1 MEMPEPEENLQREG
15 FILASKK
22 KGHLRATMGS
32 DKLDADY
39 DSINYVTPQG
49 NMGYTVT
56 SVQDKPVVFFCSIT
70 SRGMVAT
77 FPDPGLEMGKEIIVH
92 DTKMHFTDAS
102 DDLKAMLDEHRI
114 ALHGENVI
122 MNRPRLEQALDT
134 LPQKIIDL
142 LLAYAKEKG
151 LK

>member
-1 MEMPEPEENLQREG
+1 MKMPEPEENLQREG

-22 KGHLRATMGS
+22 KGHLRAVMGS
-32 DKLDADY
+32 DKLDADF
-39 DSINYVTPQG
+39 DSVNYVTPQG
-49 NMGYTVT
+49 NMGYTVA

-92 DTKMHFTDAS
+92 DTKMHFTEAS
-102 DDLKAMLDEHRI
+102 DDLKTMLNEHRK
-114 ALHGENVI
+114 ALQGENVI

-134 LPQKIIDL
+134 LPQKVIDL

>member
-1 MEMPEPEENLQREG
+1 MKMPEPEENLQREG

-22 KGHLRATMGS
+22 KGHLRAVMGS
-32 DKLDADY
+32 DKLDADF
-39 DSINYVTPQG
+39 DAVNYVTPQG
-49 NMGYTVT
+49 NMGYTVA

-77 FPDPGLEMGKEIIVH
+77 FPDPGLEMGKDIIVH
-92 DTKMHFTDAS
+92 DTKMHFTD
-102 DDLKAMLDEHRI
+102 LKAMLNEHRK
-114 ALHGENVI
+114 ALQGENVI

-134 LPQKIIDL
+134 LPQKVIDL